1 MIPEALADSDAPA
14 ATWQGELQQGFRSP
28 EALAAYLG
36 LDPCPAHARNAFAMR
51 VPRAYAARMRR
62 GDPQD
67 PLLRQVWP
75 APEENDTAAGFS
87 TDPVGDLASRRGHG
101 ILHKYQGRVLLTVTG
116 ACAVH
121 CRYCFRR
128 HFPYAEET
136 PGHAGWRAT
145 LTALRADPSISEVIL
160 SGGDPL
166 SLPDNRLSAMAA
178 DLATLPALRRLRIHT
193 RQPVVLPARVDEALL
208 AWLAAFPQ
216 PVAMVL
222 HVNHAQEID
231 RALKQACARLR
242 SAGVQLLNQAVLLRG
257 VNDTTHAQ
265 SALSV
270 ALFDAGVVPYYLH
283 LLDHVQGAAHFHLAE
298 DRALTIID
306 ELRQQL
312 PGYLVPRLAREDAGA
327 ASKTVIA

>member
-1 MIPEALADSDAPA
+1 MIPEALAAPDAPA
-14 ATWQGELQQGFRSP
+14 ATWQRELQQGFRSP

-36 LDPCPAHARNAFAMR
+36 LDPCPAHTRNAFAFR
-51 VPRAYAARMRR
+51 VPRAYAARMRA
-62 GDPQD
+62 GDTAD

-75 APEENDTAAGFS
+75 APEEAKTVPGFGA
-87 TDPVGDLASRRGHG
+87 DPVGDLASRRGQG
-101 ILHKYQGRVLLTVTG
+101 ILHKYNGRALLTVTG

-136 PGHAGWRAT
+136 PGRTGWRAT
-145 LTALRADPSISEVIL
+145 VAMLRADPGISEVIL

-166 SLPDNRLSAMAA
+166 SLSDDRLSAMAA

-193 RQPVVLPARVDEALL
+193 RQPVVLPARVDDALL
-208 AWLAAFPQ
+208 AWLAAFPK

-231 RALKQACARLR
+231 AALTRACTRLR
-242 SAGVQLLNQAVLLRG
+242 NAGVHLLNQAVLLQG
-257 VNDTTHAQ
+257 VNDSTQAQ
-265 SALSV
+265 YELSV
-270 ALFDAGVVPYYLH
+270 ALFDAGVIPYYLH
-283 LLDHVQGAAHFHLAE
+283 LLDRVQGAAHFSVAE

-312 PGYLVPRLAREDAGA
+312 PGYLVPRLAREDAGEP
-327 ASKTVIA
+327 SKTVIA

>member
-1 MIPEALADSDAPA
+1 MIPEAPADSDAPA
-14 ATWQGELQQGFRSP
+14 AWQRELQRGFRSP
-28 EALAAYLG
+28 AALAAFLE

-62 GDPQD
+62 GDPAD

-75 APEENDTAAGFS
+75 FPEEADPTPGFG
-87 TDPVGDLASRRGHG
+87 TDPVGDLASRRGNG
-101 ILHKYQGRVLLTVTG
+101 ILHKYRGRVLLTLTG

-145 LTALRADPSISEVIL
+145 MAALRADSSISEVIL

-166 SLPDNRLSAMAA
+166 SLPDSRLSAMAT
-178 DLATLPALRRLRIHT
+178 DLAGLPALRRLRIHT
-193 RQPVVLPARVDEALL
+193 RQPVVLPARVDDALL
-208 AWLAAFPQ
+208 AWLAAFPK
-216 PVAMVL
+216 PLAVVL
-222 HVNHAQEID
+222 HVNHAREID
-231 RALKQACARLR
+231 AAVTRACERLR
-242 SAGVQLLNQAVLLRG
+242 GAGVQLLNQAVLLRG
-257 VNDTTHAQ
+257 VNDSAQAQ
-265 SALSV
+265 SELSV

-283 LLDHVQGAAHFHLAE
+283 LLDRVDGAAHFHVAE

-312 PGYLVPRLAREDAGA
+312 PGYLVPRLAREEAGA